1 MANGKGRIDMG
12 MELQYGKTVQ
22 NIRVIGSIIRHMGKG
37 SFAMLMEISMRATGK
52 RIRHMVTVFIRIKM
66 VPHTKV
72 NGPTISKMDL
82 EKKCGPTAPLSRDNM
97 STARKMVKATTSG
110 PMVPNTKEIG

>member
-1 MANGKGRIDMG
+1 MG

-22 NIRVIGSIIRHMGKG
+22 NTKAIGSIIRHMGKE
-37 SFAMLMEISMRATGK
+37 SFAMLMEMSMRATGR
-52 RIRHMVTVFIRIKM
+52 RIRHMVTVNIPIKM

-82 EKKCGPTAPLSRDNM
+82 EKKCGPTAPLFRDSI
-97 STARKMVKATTSG
+97 STARKMVKDTTFG
-110 PMVPNTKEIG
+110 LMVPSTKEIG